1 MIRSRNRAR
10 GGGAGSFNPYA
21 LPNQYLRYDLSVTS
35 SITQTSGAVDQ
46 MDDLTGNARHATATG
61 TFRPLVNGAVVYNGA
76 QVAQF
81 NGSRVMSIANSTG
94 LGNGNFT
101 IYVVMQNAVS
111 GGTQRWLIGSDGNM
125 GLQVQNS
132 NLRGVCGAA
141 ATFSSTGGVD
151 TSSNIFGFIRNGA
164 TGKNLFNA
172 VTANTVSTADN
183 ATASGLFLGGLN
195 AATPNL
201 IASVFE
207 VLIYN
212 TAHDDATATAVMAFL
227 NNKWIVYN
235 GLAITDVQT
244 TDLRTAATQNR
255 LAYSQQ
261 TQASTDRHYFNVPK
275 QITGDLSSLA
285 INLHNFYRTSSLET
299 DVTTPT
305 TFDSVYVY
313 NDAGTI
319 GFPIYFSGL
328 RSVTLTAGQNDL
340 NSDVVL
346 PASVGQSVFTA
357 GKWWIKGIVS
367 FTAGDSVPLMR
378 TLAAD
383 VANTQYGFYLASATT
398 PSTTDAAGV
407 FTFSGTAPTTKT
419 QGYNPIILGTP
430 VVDALSYICIG
441 DSIADYNA
449 DAAANIHGDGFFQR
463 AMGGLSAPSINV
475 AMNGSATELFCVGVK
490 WRQYVKYCNRAVD
503 EIGTNDVATNA
514 TANVSYISQKIKYL
528 WRVLKAFGAVKV
540 LRTKLLVRTTSTD
553 SWATTANQTV
563 ATGWTA
569 GGNSETLS
577 ATFDASLSAGLIE
590 KVANMNSVRDGV
602 TPQKWAV
609 DGTAFKYTTDGLH
622 PSPSGHAL
630 AASDLQTD
638 ITTMA

>member
-94 LGNGNFT
+94 LGNANFT
-101 IYVVMQNAVS
+101 IYVAMQNAVS

-132 NLRGVCGAA
+132 NLRGVCGAT

-164 TGKNLFNA
+164 SGKNLFNA
-172 VTANTVSTADN
+172 VTANTVATANN

-207 VLIYN
+207 VLIYD

-235 GLAITDVQT
+235 GIAITGVET
-244 TDLRTAATQNR
+244 TDLRSAATQNR
-255 LAYSQQ
+255 LAIGQQ
-261 TQASTDRHYFNVPK
+261 TQALTDRHYFNVPK
-275 QITGDLSSLA
+275 QIPADYASLA
-285 INLHNFYRTSSLET
+285 INLNNFYRTSAVET
-299 DVTTPT
+299 DISGSVTY
-305 TFDSVYVY
+305 SSIYVY

-319 GFPIYFSGL
+319 GFPLYFNGS
-328 RSVTLTAGQNDL
+328 RSVTLTGGENDVL
-340 NSDVVL
+340 SDIVL
-346 PASVGQSVFTA
+346 PADVGQSVFAT
-357 GKWWIKGIVS
+357 GKWWIKGIVE
-367 FTAGDSVPLMR
+367 FTAGNSIPYHR

-463 AMGGLSAPSINV
+463 AMGTLNVASINA
-475 AMNGSATELFCVGVK
+475 AMNGSATELFCVGTK

-503 EIGTNDVATNA
+503 EIGTNDISTGGA
-514 TANVSYISQKIKYL
+514 ANVAYISQKIKYL
-528 WRVLKAFGAVKV
+528 WRVLKAFGAQKV

-563 ATGWTA
+563 VAGWTA

-577 ATFDASLSAGLIE
+577 AIFDTSQSAGLIE
-590 KVANMNSVRDGV
+590 KVSNQTSVRDGV
-602 TPQKWAV
+602 TAQKWAV

-630 AASDLQTD
+630 AASDLATD